1 MKSVCVMRLHV
12 VKTVRG
18 SCNPPIL
25 SSKLNLYKK
34 EGQESLIRSSEFCLK
49 LPYTYPLKASHV
61 PGTPGAGPNLA
72 LWHNLNKLGRGLL
85 GHSTYQ
91 ISRLSALWFQ
101 TRRFFHGFPYISL
114 SKTCDPWNRAIM
126 APGE

>member
-1 MKSVCVMRLHV
+1 MLTDGRTTDAGVTGILIAHLGAF
-12 VKTVRG
+12 G
-18 SCNPPIL
+18 SGEL
-25 SSKLNLYKK
+25 KK

-49 LPYTYPLKASHV
+49 LTYTYPLKASHV